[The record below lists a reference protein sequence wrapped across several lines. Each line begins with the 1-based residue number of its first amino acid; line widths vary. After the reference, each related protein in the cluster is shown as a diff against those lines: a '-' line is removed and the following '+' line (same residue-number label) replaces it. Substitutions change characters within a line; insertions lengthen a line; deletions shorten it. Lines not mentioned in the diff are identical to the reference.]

1 MIVVNVKKG
10 ESIDRALKRFKQQ
23 CQKAGVL
30 KDFKKSNYYLKP
42 SEKKKIA
49 RNQARRR
56 LRKAMAAQS

>member
-23 CQKAGVL
+23 CQRAGVL

-49 RNQARRR
+49 KNLAKRRS
-56 LRKAMAAQS
+56 RKVSTSYR